1 MKRLLLMLSLVVGLA
16 STALAK
22 TYTATTSS
30 GCFTDNKWEAG
41 IATWSTTVKAQNAD
55 GSYYTGYDGTKG
67 YQFGSGSKPVA
78 TVVLETG
85 NIPGTITS
93 VKVNAAT
100 ASSGNATLSVKVGDT
115 AFTPESSKLATTS
128 ADYSFSGSAE
138 GVISITYTNN
148 AKKAVYLKSITVEYE
163 ETVGGNEVPEM
174 PVVSFGD
181 VTADNNGKYEVV
193 EGTEVSVTSA
203 GADYLLVT
211 NTTGLTK
218 ERIEGNTYSFAV
230 NADDTW
236 EFTGGNGTGSSETF
250 TVSFTAVPAPKTG
263 GVVYTRVKS
272 ASELVAG
279 ETYTIACAD
288 KNMAMSNANQ
298 ANYRPQTEVN
308 IVNGKFEVNNDI
320 LAFTLEGE
328 AGNWNMK
335 TVNYGSDANGYFD
348 LSSTAKDNYLLV
360 TDTPRAWSITIDD
373 SNDAE
378 IKSALNT
385 STTRY
390 IKYNASATRF
400 ATYTSGQAAVQ
411 LYREEVVAP
420 GIYFNG
426 EQLEAGAS
434 PELKAGDK
442 IVIRGHEANELHYK
456 LLNSAMRAP
465 SANLDGWHMNDSNVF
480 EYEVPEGFEN
490 MSISLAAKA
499 VNNGKESA
507 PVQFVVSEGT
517 MTGVAGVEAEAADA
531 QTEWFTL
538 QGVRVAAPA
547 EGGLYIRRQG
557 SKVEKVVL

>member
-1 MKRLLLMLSLVVGLA
+1 MLSLVVGLA

-236 EFTGGNGTGSSETF
+236 EFTGWNETGSSEKF
-250 TVSFTAVPAPKTG
+250 TVTFTAVPAPKTG
-263 GVVYTRVKS
+263 GVVYTLVKS

-279 ETYTIACAD
+279 ETYTIACAEVN
-288 KNMAMSNANQ
+288 KAMSNASQ
-298 ANYRPQTEVN
+298 EKYRQIVDVN
-308 IVNGKFEVNNDI
+308 IVKGSFEATNDV
-320 LAFTLEGE
+320 LAFTLEKNSDKWNIATLNY
-328 AGNWNMK
+328 AG
-335 TVNYGSDANGYFD
+335 TDGYFN
-348 LSSTAKDNYLLV
+348 LSSSAADFKI
-360 TDTPRAWSITIDD
+360 TDTATGYDVTIDEN
-373 SNDAE
+373 SNVNIA
-378 IKSALNT
+378 SGSRT
-385 STTRY
+385 
-390 IKYNASATRF
+390 IKYNSGSPRF
-400 ATYTSGQAAVQ
+400 AMYLSSFSQGEAVQ

-442 IVIRGHEANELHYK
+442 IVIRGHEANELYYK

-465 SANLDGWHMNDSNVF
+465 SANLDGWYMSDSNEF

>member
-16 STALAK
+16 STALAVDQVV
-22 TYTATTSS
+22 
-30 GCFTDNKWEAG
+30 F
-41 IATWSTTVKAQNAD
+41 VAQGA
-55 GSYYTGYDGTKG
+55 SYDGT
-67 YQFGSGSKPVA
+67 A
-78 TVVLETG
+78 TKVTIPTG
-85 NIPGTITS
+85 EITN
-93 VKVNAAT
+93 KT
-100 ASSGNATLSVKVGDT
+100 
-115 AFTPESSKLATTS
+115 FT
-128 ADYSFSGSAE
+128 AE
-138 GVISITYTNN
+138 GVCSVSHEKKNNSSSQVTGNLVRWYANDVMTITPVEGISISKIEINCSTTSYADVLGKVTVNGN
-148 AKKAVYLKSITVEYE
+148 KFTVSGSVASYEPSEVITGSFSFAPTAQVRFSSIVISY
-163 ETVGGNEVPEM
+163 VGDVIPVAPKL
-174 PVVSFGD
+174 PVVTFGD
-181 VTADNNGKYEVV
+181 VTAENNGKYEVV

-211 NTTGLTK
+211 KTTGLTK

-250 TVSFTAVPAPKTG
+250 KVTFTTVPAPKTG
-263 GVVYTRVKS
+263 GVVYTLVKS

-373 SNDAE
+373 SNNAE

-465 SANLDGWHMNDSNVF
+465 SANLDGWYMSDSNEF

>member
-181 VTADNNGKYEVV
+181 VTAENNGKYEVV

-250 TVSFTAVPAPKTG
+250 KVTFTAVPAPKTG

-279 ETYTIACAD
+279 ETYTIACAEVN
-288 KNMAMSNANQ
+288 KAMSNASQ
-298 ANYRPQTEVN
+298 EKYRQIVDVN
-308 IVNGKFEVNNDI
+308 IVKGSFEATNDV
-320 LAFTLEGE
+320 LAFTLEKNSDKWNIATLNY
-328 AGNWNMK
+328 AG
-335 TVNYGSDANGYFD
+335 TDGYFN
-348 LSSTAKDNYLLV
+348 LSSSAADFKI
-360 TDTPRAWSITIDD
+360 TDTATGYDVTIDEN
-373 SNDAE
+373 SNVNIA
-378 IKSALNT
+378 SGSRT
-385 STTRY
+385 
-390 IKYNASATRF
+390 IKYNSGSPRF
-400 ATYTSGQAAVQ
+400 AMYLSSFSQGEAVQ

-517 MTGVAGVEAEAADA
+517 MTGVAGVEAEAAEA

>member
-181 VTADNNGKYEVV
+181 VTAENNGKYEVV

-250 TVSFTAVPAPKTG
+250 KVTFTAVPAPKTG
-263 GVVYTRVKS
+263 GVVYTLVKS

-279 ETYTIACAD
+279 ETYTIACAEVN
-288 KNMAMSNANQ
+288 KAMSNASQ
-298 ANYRPQTEVN
+298 EKYRQIVDVN
-308 IVNGKFEVNNDI
+308 IVKGSFEATNDV
-320 LAFTLEGE
+320 LAFTLEKNSDKWNIATLNY
-328 AGNWNMK
+328 AG
-335 TVNYGSDANGYFD
+335 TDGYFN
-348 LSSTAKDNYLLV
+348 LSSSAADFKI
-360 TDTPRAWSITIDD
+360 TDTATGYDVTIDEN
-373 SNDAE
+373 SNVNIA
-378 IKSALNT
+378 SGSRT
-385 STTRY
+385 
-390 IKYNASATRF
+390 IKYNSGSPRF
-400 ATYTSGQAAVQ
+400 AMYLSSFSQGEAVQ

-465 SANLDGWHMNDSNVF
+465 SANLDGWYMSDSNEF

-517 MTGVAGVEAEAADA
+517 MTGVAGVEAEAAEA

>member
-181 VTADNNGKYEVV
+181 VTAENNGKYEVV

-230 NADDTW
+230 NADDIW
-236 EFTGGNGTGSSETF
+236 EFTGVNEAGSSETF

-263 GVVYTRVKS
+263 GVVYTLVKS

-279 ETYTIACAD
+279 ETYTIACAEVN
-288 KNMAMSNANQ
+288 KAMSNASQ
-298 ANYRPQTEVN
+298 EKYRQIVDVN
-308 IVNGKFEVNNDI
+308 IVKGSFEATNDV
-320 LAFTLEGE
+320 LAFTLEKNSDKWNIATLNY
-328 AGNWNMK
+328 AG
-335 TVNYGSDANGYFD
+335 TDGYFN
-348 LSSTAKDNYLLV
+348 LSSSAADFKI
-360 TDTPRAWSITIDD
+360 TDTATGYDVTIDEN
-373 SNDAE
+373 SNVNIA
-378 IKSALNT
+378 SGSRT
-385 STTRY
+385 
-390 IKYNASATRF
+390 IKYNSGSPRF
-400 ATYTSGQAAVQ
+400 AMYLSSFSQGEAVQ

-465 SANLDGWHMNDSNVF
+465 SANLDGWYMSDSNEF

-517 MTGVAGVEAEAADA
+517 MTGVAGVEAEAAEA

-557 SKVEKVVL
+557 YKVEKVVL

>member
-1 MKRLLLMLSLVVGLA
+1 
-16 STALAK
+16 
-22 TYTATTSS
+22 
-30 GCFTDNKWEAG
+30 
-41 IATWSTTVKAQNAD
+41 
-55 GSYYTGYDGTKG
+55 
-67 YQFGSGSKPVA
+67 
-78 TVVLETG
+78 
-85 NIPGTITS
+85 
-93 VKVNAAT
+93 
-100 ASSGNATLSVKVGDT
+100 
-115 AFTPESSKLATTS
+115 
-128 ADYSFSGSAE
+128 
-138 GVISITYTNN
+138 
-148 AKKAVYLKSITVEYE
+148 
-163 ETVGGNEVPEM
+163 M

-236 EFTGGNGTGSSETF
+236 EFTGWNETGSSEKF
-250 TVSFTAVPAPKTG
+250 TVTFTAVPAPKTG
-263 GVVYTRVKS
+263 GVVYTLVKS

-348 LSSTAKDNYLLV
+348 LSSTAKDNYLVV

-442 IVIRGHEANELHYK
+442 IVIRGHEANELYYK

-465 SANLDGWHMNDSNVF
+465 SANLDGWYMSDSNEF

-517 MTGVAGVEAEAADA
+517 MTGVAGVEAEAAEA

>member
-250 TVSFTAVPAPKTG
+250 KVTFTAVPAPKTG

-279 ETYTIACAD
+279 ETYTIACAEVN
-288 KNMAMSNANQ
+288 KAMSNASQ
-298 ANYRPQTEVN
+298 EKYRQIVDVN
-308 IVNGKFEVNNDI
+308 IVKGSFEATNDV
-320 LAFTLEGE
+320 LAFTLEKNSDKWNIATLNY
-328 AGNWNMK
+328 AG
-335 TVNYGSDANGYFD
+335 TDGYFN
-348 LSSTAKDNYLLV
+348 LSSSAADFKI
-360 TDTPRAWSITIDD
+360 TDTATGYDVTIDEN
-373 SNDAE
+373 SNVNIA
-378 IKSALNT
+378 SGSRT
-385 STTRY
+385 
-390 IKYNASATRF
+390 IKYNSGSPRF
-400 ATYTSGQAAVQ
+400 AMYLSSFSQGEAVQ

-517 MTGVAGVEAEAADA
+517 MTGVAGVEAEAAEA

>member
-1 MKRLLLMLSLVVGLA
+1 
-16 STALAK
+16 
-22 TYTATTSS
+22 
-30 GCFTDNKWEAG
+30 
-41 IATWSTTVKAQNAD
+41 
-55 GSYYTGYDGTKG
+55 
-67 YQFGSGSKPVA
+67 
-78 TVVLETG
+78 
-85 NIPGTITS
+85 
-93 VKVNAAT
+93 
-100 ASSGNATLSVKVGDT
+100 
-115 AFTPESSKLATTS
+115 
-128 ADYSFSGSAE
+128 
-138 GVISITYTNN
+138 
-148 AKKAVYLKSITVEYE
+148 
-163 ETVGGNEVPEM
+163 M

-250 TVSFTAVPAPKTG
+250 KVTFTAVPAPKAG
-263 GVVYTRVKS
+263 GVVYTLVKS

-279 ETYTIACAD
+279 ETYTIACAEVN
-288 KNMAMSNANQ
+288 KAMSNASQ
-298 ANYRPQTEVN
+298 EKYRQIVDVN
-308 IVNGKFEVNNDI
+308 IVKGSFEATNDI
-320 LAFTLEGE
+320 LAFTLEKNSDKWNIATLNY
-328 AGNWNMK
+328 AG
-335 TVNYGSDANGYFD
+335 TDGYFN
-348 LSSTAKDNYLLV
+348 LSSSAADFKI
-360 TDTPRAWSITIDD
+360 TDTATGYDVTIDEN
-373 SNDAE
+373 SNVNIA
-378 IKSALNT
+378 SGSRT
-385 STTRY
+385 
-390 IKYNASATRF
+390 IKYNSGSPRF
-400 ATYTSGQAAVQ
+400 AMYLSSFSQGEAVQ

-442 IVIRGHEANELHYK
+442 IVIRGHEANELYYK

-465 SANLDGWHMNDSNVF
+465 SANLDGWYMSDSNEF

-517 MTGVAGVEAEAADA
+517 MTGVAGVEAEAAEA

>member
-181 VTADNNGKYEVV
+181 VTAENNGKYEVV

-250 TVSFTAVPAPKTG
+250 KVTFTAVPAPKTG
-263 GVVYTRVKS
+263 GVVYTLVKS

-279 ETYTIACAD
+279 ETYTIACAEVN
-288 KNMAMSNANQ
+288 KAMSNASQ
-298 ANYRPQTEVN
+298 EKYRQIVDVN
-308 IVNGKFEVNNDI
+308 IVKGSFEATNDV
-320 LAFTLEGE
+320 LAFTLEKNSDKWNIATLNY
-328 AGNWNMK
+328 AG
-335 TVNYGSDANGYFD
+335 TDGYFN
-348 LSSTAKDNYLLV
+348 LSSSAADFKI
-360 TDTPRAWSITIDD
+360 TDTATGYDVTIDEN
-373 SNDAE
+373 SNVNIA
-378 IKSALNT
+378 SGSRT
-385 STTRY
+385 
-390 IKYNASATRF
+390 IKYNSGSPRF
-400 ATYTSGQAAVQ
+400 AMYLSSFSQGEAVQ

-426 EQLEAGAS
+426 EQLQAGAS

>member
-1 MKRLLLMLSLVVGLA
+1 MLSLVVGLA

-181 VTADNNGKYEVV
+181 VTAENNGKYEVV

-250 TVSFTAVPAPKTG
+250 KVTFTAVPAPKAG
-263 GVVYTRVKS
+263 GVVYTLVKS

-279 ETYTIACAD
+279 ETYTIACAEVN
-288 KNMAMSNANQ
+288 KAMSNASQ
-298 ANYRPQTEVN
+298 EKYRQIVDVN
-308 IVNGKFEVNNDI
+308 IVKGSFEATNDV
-320 LAFTLEGE
+320 LAFTLEKNSDKWNIATLNY
-328 AGNWNMK
+328 AG
-335 TVNYGSDANGYFD
+335 TDGYFN
-348 LSSTAKDNYLLV
+348 LSSSAADFKI
-360 TDTPRAWSITIDD
+360 TDTATGYDVTIDEN
-373 SNDAE
+373 SNVNIA
-378 IKSALNT
+378 SGSRT
-385 STTRY
+385 
-390 IKYNASATRF
+390 IKYNSGSPRF
-400 ATYTSGQAAVQ
+400 AMYLSSFSQGEAVQ

-465 SANLDGWHMNDSNVF
+465 SANLDGWYMSDSNEF

-517 MTGVAGVEAEAADA
+517 MTGVAGVEAEAAEA